1 MEIGCEFVGTEALT
15 FVPSLKVKVTFTL
28 VAVFAFFNEAV
39 RVPPALV
46 PDATTMLFPE
56 TDAVARHF
64 ETGLHQVTDR
74 VDAVMTHVDELAFE
88 VFAEAAT
95 VASGVDCTNV
105 EVVEVVVENF
115 VMFVTTWSSSFE
127 GNT

>member
-39 RVPPALV
+39 RVPAALV